1 MVKRLIVLAGATAS
15 GKTSLAIDLAT
26 HLHCEIISC
35 DARQFY
41 KELNIGVAKPSD
53 EQLEKIKHHC
63 ISHQSITN
71 NYTVADFEKEAL
83 SITDNLFEK
92 NDYII
97 LCGGSGLYIDALCN
111 GLDDMPAISE
121 EVKKQVADLSIEEC
135 LSIIKGKDET
145 YFNEMDQQNTRRVQ
159 RATEVILET
168 KLPFSCFRKGEKKQR
183 NFEILK
189 FAIDIEREKLYE
201 NINQRV
207 DDMIIDG
214 LENEAKELTKLLPNK
229 NLDTIG
235 YREFFDFFENK
246 ISKTEAIEKIKQHT
260 RNYAKRQM
268 TWFKRDTDIQWV
280 KNKEDILRVL

>member
-1 MVKRLIVLAGATAS
+1 
-15 GKTSLAIDLAT
+15 
-26 HLHCEIISC
+26 
-35 DARQFY
+35 
-41 KELNIGVAKPSD
+41 
-53 EQLEKIKHHC
+53 
-63 ISHQSITN
+63 
-71 NYTVADFEKEAL
+71 
-83 SITDNLFEK
+83 
-92 NDYII
+92 
-97 LCGGSGLYIDALCN
+97 
-111 GLDDMPAISE
+111 MPAISE
-121 EVKKQVADLSIEEC
+121 AVKKQVANLSIEEC
-135 LSIIKGKDET
+135 LSIIKEKDET